1 MKISSIIF
9 SKVIFTLLLARIQYT
24 INWFNISSIF
34 YFIALD
40 FNLNINTLGLIT
52 TSFLIGVGLFQVPA
66 GILVAKYGPK
76 RLSII
81 GILLSSSM
89 ALISGFSQDA
99 LQITISRFVV
109 GAGMAFFF
117 GASVT
122 LISNQLGKG
131 NEGLGVGLLNSG
143 HAIGALLGIFGWVA
157 LTEIIGWRLSIIIGG
172 IIGLAI
178 VLIMRIGLLKEDNKK
193 DFKIKSNEL
202 KDVLLNKSLII
213 LGITL
218 LGYQTGASL
227 TLTFIVLFL
236 IEEIHINPIIAGLL
250 GSLSLIIG
258 IIISP
263 ISGKIYDK
271 FKRAKKLL
279 FISAI
284 LSALSIMLLATN
296 SIYII
301 IISLIISGIF
311 LSIGF
316 VVIYAR
322 ARESKKIIPDYHTL
336 SVGYVNGISLFGSFW
351 IPLIFSFIV
360 SQFSYMTAWL
370 CAGITI
376 IILSLPILK
385 LDSEK
390 NIDDIN

>member
-1 MKISSIIF
+1 MKLSYIF
-9 SKVIFTLLLARIQYT
+9 SKIVFTLLLARIQYT

-40 FNLNINTLGLIT
+40 FNLDINSLGLIT
-52 TSFLIGVGLFQVPA
+52 MSFLIGVGLFQIPA

-76 RLSII
+76 RLSMI
-81 GILLSSSM
+81 GILLSSIM
-89 ALISGFSQDA
+89 AIISGFSQDEI
-99 LQITISRFVV
+99 QITIARFLI
-109 GAGMAFFF
+109 GIGMAFFF

-122 LISNQLGKG
+122 LISNYLGKE

-143 HAIGALLGIFGWVA
+143 HAIGALLGIFGWVV

-172 IIGLAI
+172 IIGVSI
-178 VLIMRIGLLKEDNKK
+178 VLIMKIGLLKEDNKRE
-193 DFKIKSNEL
+193 FKVKINEL
-202 KDVLLNKSLII
+202 KDVLFNKSLIL

-227 TLTFIVLFL
+227 TLTFVVLYL
-236 IEEIHINPIIAGLL
+236 IEEIHIDPIYAGLF

-263 ISGKIYDK
+263 LSGKIYDK
-271 FKRAKKLL
+271 FKNAKKLL
-279 FISAI
+279 FISAMI
-284 LSALSIMLLATN
+284 SALSIMSISIS

-301 IISLIISGIF
+301 IIALITSGIF
-311 LSIGF
+311 LSLGF
-316 VVIYAR
+316 VVVYAR
-322 ARESKKIIPDYHTL
+322 ARQSKKIIQEYQTL

-351 IPLIFSFIV
+351 IPIIFSFTASELNYKI
-360 SQFSYMTAWL
+360 AWL

-376 IILSLPILK
+376 IILSLPILR
-385 LDSEK
+385 LDSE
-390 NIDDIN
+390 

>member
-1 MKISSIIF
+1 MKITSIIF
-9 SKVIFTLLLARIQYT
+9 SKVVFILLLARIQYT

-66 GILVAKYGPK
+66 GILVAKYGPT

-81 GILLSSSM
+81 GIFLSSGM
-89 ALISGFSQDA
+89 ALISGFSQDE
-99 LQITISRFVV
+99 LQITLSRFVV
-109 GAGMAFFF
+109 GVGMAFFF

-157 LTEIIGWRLSIIIGG
+157 LSEFIGWRLSIIIGG
-172 IIGLAI
+172 IIGFAI
-178 VLIMRIGLLKEDNKK
+178 IIIMRIGLLKEDNKR

-202 KDVLLNKSLII
+202 KDVIFNKSLII

-227 TLTFIVLFL
+227 TLTFIVLYL
-236 IEEIHINPIIAGLL
+236 IEGIHINPIVAGLL

-258 IIISP
+258 IVISP
-263 ISGKIYDK
+263 ISGKIYDR
-271 FKRAKKLL
+271 FKNAKKLL

-284 LSALSIMLLATN
+284 LSALSIMFISTN
-296 SIYII
+296 NIYII
-301 IISLIISGIF
+301 TISLITSGIF
-311 LSIGF
+311 LSVGF
-316 VVIYAR
+316 VVIYTR
-322 ARESKKIIPDYHTL
+322 ARESRKIIPEYHTL
-336 SVGYVNGISLFGSFW
+336 SVSYVNGISLFGSFW
-351 IPLIFSFIV
+351 IPVIFSFTV
-360 SQFSYMTAWL
+360 SQFSYNIAWL

-376 IILSLPILK
+376 IILSLPILM

-390 NIDDIN
+390 NQIV

>member
-1 MKISSIIF
+1 MKLSYIF
-9 SKVIFTLLLARIQYT
+9 SKLVFTLLLARIQYT

-40 FNLNINTLGLIT
+40 FSLDINSLGLIT
-52 TSFLIGVGLFQVPA
+52 MSFLIGVGLFQIPA

-76 RLSII
+76 RLSMI
-81 GILLSSSM
+81 GILLSSIM
-89 ALISGFSQDA
+89 AIISGFSQDEI
-99 LQITISRFVV
+99 QITIARFLI
-109 GAGMAFFF
+109 GIGMAFFF

-122 LISNQLGKG
+122 LISNYLGKE
-131 NEGLGVGLLNSG
+131 NEGLGVGLLNSA
-143 HAIGALLGIFGWVA
+143 HAIGALLGIFGWIA
-157 LTEIIGWRLSIIIGG
+157 LTEITGWRFSIIIGG
-172 IIGLAI
+172 IIGVSI
-178 VLIMRIGLLKEDNKK
+178 VLIMKIGLLKEDNKR
-193 DFKIKSNEL
+193 DFKIKFNEL
-202 KDVLLNKSLII
+202 KDVLFNKSLIL
-213 LGITL
+213 LGVTL

-227 TLTFIVLFL
+227 TLTFIVLYL
-236 IEEIHINPIIAGLL
+236 IEEIHIDPIYAGLF

-263 ISGKIYDK
+263 LSGKLYDK
-271 FKRAKKLL
+271 FKNAKKLL

-284 LSALSIMLLATN
+284 ISALSIMSISIG

-301 IISLIISGIF
+301 IIAIITSGIF

-322 ARESKKIIPDYHTL
+322 ARQSQKIIQEYQTL

-351 IPLIFSFIV
+351 IPIIFSFTV
-360 SQFSYMTAWL
+360 SQLNYKIAWL

-376 IILSLPILK
+376 IILSLPILR
-385 LDSEK
+385 LDSES
-390 NIDDIN
+390 DDT

>member
-1 MKISSIIF
+1 MKLSSIF
-9 SKVIFTLLLARIQYT
+9 SKIVFTLLLARIQYT

-40 FNLNINTLGLIT
+40 FSLDINSLGLIT
-52 TSFLIGVGLFQVPA
+52 MSFLIGVGLFQLPA

-76 RLSII
+76 RLSMI
-81 GILLSSSM
+81 GILLSSIM
-89 ALISGFSQDA
+89 AIISGFSQDEI
-99 LQITISRFVV
+99 QITIARFLI
-109 GAGMAFFF
+109 GIGMAFFF

-122 LISNQLGKG
+122 LISNYLGKE

-157 LTEIIGWRLSIIIGG
+157 LTEITGWRFSIIIGG
-172 IIGLAI
+172 IIGVSI
-178 VLIMRIGLLKEDNKK
+178 VLIMKIGLLKEDNKR
-193 DFKIKSNEL
+193 DFKIRFNEL
-202 KDVLLNKSLII
+202 KDVLFNKSLIL
-213 LGITL
+213 LGTTL

-227 TLTFIVLFL
+227 TLTFIVLYL
-236 IEEIHINPIIAGLL
+236 IEEINIEPIYAGLL

-263 ISGKIYDK
+263 LSGKLYDK
-271 FKRAKKLL
+271 FKNAKKLL

-284 LSALSIMLLATN
+284 ISALSIMSISIN

-301 IISLIISGIF
+301 IIAIITSGIF

-316 VVIYAR
+316 VVVYAR
-322 ARESKKIIPDYHTL
+322 ARQSQKIIQEYQTL

-351 IPLIFSFIV
+351 IPIIFSFTV
-360 SQFSYMTAWL
+360 SQFSYKIAWL

-376 IILSLPILK
+376 IILSLPILR
-385 LDSEK
+385 LDSES
-390 NIDDIN
+390 DDT

>member
-1 MKISSIIF
+1 MKLAVIF
-9 SKVIFTLLLARIQYT
+9 SKVVFTLLLARIQYT

-40 FNLNINTLGLIT
+40 FNLDINSLGLIT
-52 TSFLIGVGLFQVPA
+52 TSFLIGVGLFQFPA

-76 RLSII
+76 RLSMF
-81 GILLSSSM
+81 GILLSSII
-89 ALISGFSQDA
+89 AIISGFSQDVI
-99 LQITISRFVV
+99 QITIARFLI
-109 GAGMAFFF
+109 GIGMAFFF

-122 LISNQLGKG
+122 LISNYLGKE

-157 LTEIIGWRLSIIIGG
+157 LTEITGWRFSIIIGG
-172 IIGLAI
+172 IIGVSI
-178 VLIMRIGLLKEDNKK
+178 VLIMKIGLLKEDNKR
-193 DFKIKSNEL
+193 DFKIRFNEL
-202 KDVLLNKSLII
+202 KDVLFNKSLIL

-227 TLTFIVLFL
+227 TLTFIVLYL
-236 IEEIHINPIIAGLL
+236 IEEIHIDPIYAGLF

-263 ISGKIYDK
+263 LSGKLYDK
-271 FKRAKKLL
+271 FKNARKLL

-284 LSALSIMLLATN
+284 ISALSIMSISIN

-301 IISLIISGIF
+301 IIAIITSGIF

-316 VVIYAR
+316 VVVYAR
-322 ARESKKIIPDYHTL
+322 ARQSQKIIQEYQTL

-351 IPLIFSFIV
+351 IPIIFSFTA
-360 SQFSYMTAWL
+360 SQFSYKIAWL

-376 IILSLPILK
+376 IILSLPILR
-385 LDSEK
+385 LDSES
-390 NIDDIN
+390 DDT

>member
-1 MKISSIIF
+1 MKITSIIF
-9 SKVIFTLLLARIQYT
+9 SKVVFILLLARIQYT

-76 RLSII
+76 KLSII
-81 GILLSSSM
+81 GIFLSSGM
-89 ALISGFSQDA
+89 ALISGFSQDE
-99 LQITISRFVV
+99 LQITLSRFVV
-109 GAGMAFFF
+109 GVGMAFFF

-143 HAIGALLGIFGWVA
+143 HAIGALWGIFGWVA
-157 LTEIIGWRLSIIIGG
+157 LSEFIGWRLSIIIGG
-172 IIGLAI
+172 IIGFAI
-178 VLIMRIGLLKEDNKK
+178 IIIMRIGLLEEDNKR

-202 KDVLLNKSLII
+202 KDVLFNKSLII

-218 LGYQTGASL
+218 LGYQTGAGL
-227 TLTFIVLFL
+227 TLTFIVLYL
-236 IEEIHINPIIAGLL
+236 IEEIHINPIVAGLL

-263 ISGKIYDK
+263 ISGKLYDR
-271 FKRAKKLL
+271 FKNAKRLL

-284 LSALSIMLLATN
+284 LSALSIMLISTN
-296 SIYII
+296 NIYII
-301 IISLIISGIF
+301 TVSLITSGIF
-311 LSIGF
+311 LSVGF

-322 ARESKKIIPDYHTL
+322 ARESRKIIPEYHTL

-351 IPLIFSFIV
+351 IPVIFSFTV
-360 SQFSYMTAWL
+360 SQFNYHIAWL

-376 IILSLPILK
+376 IILSLPILM

-390 NIDDIN
+390 NQIV

>member
-1 MKISSIIF
+1 MKFSFIF
-9 SKVIFTLLLARIQYT
+9 SKTIFTLLLARIQYT
-24 INWFNISSIF
+24 INWFNISSVF

-40 FNLNINTLGLIT
+40 FNLDINALGLIT
-52 TSFLIGVGLFQVPA
+52 TGFLIGVGLFQIPA

-76 RLSII
+76 PLSII
-81 GILLSSSM
+81 GILLSSII
-89 ALISGFSQDA
+89 AIISGFSQDEI
-99 LQITISRFVV
+99 QMTIARFLI
-109 GAGMAFFF
+109 GIGMAFFF

-122 LISNQLGKG
+122 LISNYLGKE

-157 LTEIIGWRLSIIIGG
+157 LTEITGWRFSIIIGG
-172 IIGLAI
+172 MIGVSI
-178 VLIMRIGLLKEDNKK
+178 VLIMKIGLFQEDNKR
-193 DFKIKSNEL
+193 DFQIKFNEV
-202 KDVLLNKSLII
+202 KDVLFNKSLIL

-227 TLTFIVLFL
+227 TLTFIVLYL
-236 IEEIHINPIIAGLL
+236 IEEIHIDPIYAGLF

-258 IIISP
+258 IVMSP
-263 ISGKIYDK
+263 LSGKIYDK
-271 FKRAKKLL
+271 FKNAKKLL
-279 FISAI
+279 FISAMI
-284 LSALSIMLLATN
+284 SALSIMSISIN

-301 IISLIISGIF
+301 IIALIISGIF

-322 ARESKKIIPDYHTL
+322 ARQSKKIIYQYQTL

-351 IPLIFSFIV
+351 IPIIFSFTA
-360 SQFSYMTAWL
+360 SQISYKLAWV

-376 IILSLPILK
+376 ILLSLPILK
-385 LDSEK
+385 LDS
-390 NIDDIN
+390 DT

>member
-1 MKISSIIF
+1 MKIITIIF
-9 SKVIFTLLLARIQYT
+9 SKVVFILLLARIQYT
-24 INWFNISSIF
+24 INWFNVSSIF

-66 GILVAKYGPK
+66 GILVAKFGPK

-81 GILLSSSM
+81 GIFLSSGM
-89 ALISGFSQDA
+89 ALISGFSQDE
-99 LQITISRFVV
+99 LQITLSRFVV
-109 GAGMAFFF
+109 GVGMAFFF

-157 LTEIIGWRLSIIIGG
+157 LSELIGWRISLIIGG

-178 VLIMRIGLLKEDNKK
+178 VLIMKIGLLKEDNKR

-202 KDVLLNKSLII
+202 KDVLFNKSLII

-227 TLTFIVLFL
+227 TLTFIVLYL
-236 IEEIHINPIIAGLL
+236 IEEIHINPIVAGFF

-263 ISGKIYDK
+263 ISGKIYDR
-271 FKRAKKLL
+271 FKNAKKLL

-284 LSALSIMLLATN
+284 LSAVSIMLISTN
-296 SIYII
+296 HIYII
-301 IISLIISGIF
+301 TVSLITSGIF
-311 LSIGF
+311 LSVGF

-322 ARESKKIIPDYHTL
+322 ARESRKI
-336 SVGYVNGISLFGSFW
+336 FGSFW
-351 IPLIFSFIV
+351 IPIIFSFTV
-360 SQFSYMTAWL
+360 SQYSYTMAWL

-376 IILSLPILK
+376 IILSLPILM

-390 NIDDIN
+390 NQIV

>member
-1 MKISSIIF
+1 MKITTIIF
-9 SKVIFTLLLARIQYT
+9 SRVVFILLLARIQYT

-76 RLSII
+76 KLSII
-81 GILLSSSM
+81 GIFLSSGM
-89 ALISGFSQDA
+89 ALISGFSQDE
-99 LQITISRFVV
+99 LQITLSRFVV
-109 GAGMAFFF
+109 GVGMAFFF

-143 HAIGALLGIFGWVA
+143 HAIGALVGIFGWVA
-157 LTEIIGWRLSIIIGG
+157 LSELIGWRISLIIGG

-178 VLIMRIGLLKEDNKK
+178 VLIMRIGLLKEDNKR
-193 DFKIKSNEL
+193 DFKIKFNEL
-202 KDVLLNKSLII
+202 RDVLFNKYLII

-227 TLTFIVLFL
+227 TLTFIVLYL
-236 IEEIHINPIIAGLL
+236 IEEIHINPIVAGLF

-263 ISGKIYDK
+263 ISGKIYDR
-271 FKRAKKLL
+271 FKNTKKLL

-284 LSALSIMLLATN
+284 LSALSIMLISTN
-296 SIYII
+296 HIYII
-301 IISLIISGIF
+301 TVSLIISGIF
-311 LSIGF
+311 LSVGF
-316 VVIYAR
+316 VVIYAM
-322 ARESKKIIPDYHTL
+322 ARESRKIIPEYRTL

-351 IPLIFSFIV
+351 IPIIFSFTV
-360 SQFSYMTAWL
+360 SQYSYTMAWL

-376 IILSLPILK
+376 IILSLPILM

-390 NIDDIN
+390 NQIV

>member
-1 MKISSIIF
+1 MKITTIIF
-9 SKVIFTLLLARIQYT
+9 SKVVFILLLARIQYT
-24 INWFNISSIF
+24 INWFNVSSIF

-81 GILLSSSM
+81 GIFLSSGM
-89 ALISGFSQDA
+89 ALISGFSQDE
-99 LQITISRFVV
+99 LQITLSRFVV
-109 GAGMAFFF
+109 GVGMAFFF

-157 LTEIIGWRLSIIIGG
+157 LSELIGWRISLIIGG

-178 VLIMRIGLLKEDNKK
+178 VLIMRIGLLKDNKR

-202 KDVLLNKSLII
+202 KDVLFNKSLII

-227 TLTFIVLFL
+227 TLTFIVLYL
-236 IEEIHINPIIAGLL
+236 IEEIHINPIVAGLF

-263 ISGKIYDK
+263 ISGKIYDR
-271 FKRAKKLL
+271 FKNAKKLL

-284 LSALSIMLLATN
+284 LSALSIMLISTN
-296 SIYII
+296 HIYII
-301 IISLIISGIF
+301 TVSLITSGIF
-311 LSIGF
+311 LSVGF

-322 ARESKKIIPDYHTL
+322 ARESRKIIPEYRTL

-351 IPLIFSFIV
+351 IPIIFSFTV
-360 SQFSYMTAWL
+360 SQYSYNIAWL

-376 IILSLPILK
+376 IILSLPILM

-390 NIDDIN
+390 NQIV

>member
-1 MKISSIIF
+1 MKLSYIF
-9 SKVIFTLLLARIQYT
+9 SKIVFTLLLARIQYT

-40 FNLNINTLGLIT
+40 FNLDINSLGLIT
-52 TSFLIGVGLFQVPA
+52 MSFLIGVGLFQIPA

-76 RLSII
+76 RLSMI
-81 GILLSSSM
+81 GILLSSIM
-89 ALISGFSQDA
+89 AIISGFSQDEI
-99 LQITISRFVV
+99 QITVARFLI
-109 GAGMAFFF
+109 GIGMAFFF

-122 LISNQLGKG
+122 LISNYLGKE
-131 NEGLGVGLLNSG
+131 NEGLGVGLLNSA
-143 HAIGALLGIFGWVA
+143 HAIGALLGIFGWIA
-157 LTEIIGWRLSIIIGG
+157 LTEITGWRFSIIIGG
-172 IIGLAI
+172 IIGVSI
-178 VLIMRIGLLKEDNKK
+178 VLIMKIGLLKEDNKR
-193 DFKIKSNEL
+193 DFKIKFNEL
-202 KDVLLNKSLII
+202 KDVLFNKSLIL
-213 LGITL
+213 LGVTL

-227 TLTFIVLFL
+227 TLTFIVLYL
-236 IEEIHINPIIAGLL
+236 IEEIHIDPIYAGLF

-263 ISGKIYDK
+263 LSGKLYDK
-271 FKRAKKLL
+271 FKNAKKLL

-284 LSALSIMLLATN
+284 ISALSIMSISIG

-301 IISLIISGIF
+301 IIAIITSGIF

-322 ARESKKIIPDYHTL
+322 ARQSQKIIQEYQTL

-351 IPLIFSFIV
+351 IPIIFSFTV
-360 SQFSYMTAWL
+360 SQLNYKIAWL

-376 IILSLPILK
+376 IILSLPILR
-385 LDSEK
+385 LDSES
-390 NIDDIN
+390 DDT

>member
-1 MKISSIIF
+1 MKITTIIF
-9 SKVIFTLLLARIQYT
+9 SKVVFILLLARIQYT
-24 INWFNISSIF
+24 INWFNVSSIF
-34 YFIALD
+34 YFISLD

-81 GILLSSSM
+81 GIFLSSGM
-89 ALISGFSQDA
+89 ALISGFSQDE
-99 LQITISRFVV
+99 LQITLSRFVV
-109 GAGMAFFF
+109 GVGMAFFF

-157 LTEIIGWRLSIIIGG
+157 LSELIGWRISLIIGG

-178 VLIMRIGLLKEDNKK
+178 VLIMRIGLLKEDNKR

-202 KDVLLNKSLII
+202 KDVLFNKSLII

-227 TLTFIVLFL
+227 TLTFIVLYL
-236 IEEIHINPIIAGLL
+236 IEEIHINPIVAGLF
-250 GSLSLIIG
+250 GSLSLVIG

-263 ISGKIYDK
+263 ISGKIYDR
-271 FKRAKKLL
+271 FKNAKKLL

-284 LSALSIMLLATN
+284 LSSLSIMLISTN
-296 SIYII
+296 HIYII
-301 IISLIISGIF
+301 TVSLITSGIF
-311 LSIGF
+311 LSVGF

-322 ARESKKIIPDYHTL
+322 ARESRKIIPEYRTL

-351 IPLIFSFIV
+351 IPIIFSFTV
-360 SQFSYMTAWL
+360 SQYSYSIAWL

-376 IILSLPILK
+376 IILSLPILM

-390 NIDDIN
+390 NQIV

>member
-1 MKISSIIF
+1 MKITSIIF
-9 SKVIFTLLLARIQYT
+9 SKVVFIILLARIQYT
-24 INWFNISSIF
+24 INWFNVSSIF
-34 YFIALD
+34 YFISLD

-81 GILLSSSM
+81 GIFLSSSM
-89 ALISGFSQDA
+89 ALISGFSQDE
-99 LQITISRFVV
+99 LQITLSRFVV
-109 GAGMAFFF
+109 GIGMAFFF

-122 LISNQLGKG
+122 LISKQLGKG

-157 LTEIIGWRLSIIIGG
+157 LSEYIGWRLSIIIGG
-172 IIGLAI
+172 IIGFAI
-178 VLIMRIGLLKEDNKK
+178 IIIMRRGLLKEDNKR

-202 KDVLLNKSLII
+202 KDVLFNKSLII

-227 TLTFIVLFL
+227 TLTFIVLYL
-236 IEEIHINPIIAGLL
+236 IEEIHINPIVAGLL
-250 GSLSLIIG
+250 GSLSLMIG

-263 ISGKIYDK
+263 ISGKIYDR
-271 FKRAKKLL
+271 FKNAKKLL

-284 LSALSIMLLATN
+284 LSALSIMFISN
-296 SIYII
+296 NNIYII
-301 IISLIISGIF
+301 TISLITSGIF
-311 LSIGF
+311 LSVGF
-316 VVIYAR
+316 VVIYTR
-322 ARESKKIIPDYHTL
+322 ARESRKIIPEYHTL
-336 SVGYVNGISLFGSFW
+336 SVSYVNGISLFGSFW
-351 IPLIFSFIV
+351 IPVIFSFTV
-360 SQFSYMTAWL
+360 SQFSYNIAWL

-376 IILSLPILK
+376 IILSLPILM

-390 NIDDIN
+390 NQIV

>member
-1 MKISSIIF
+1 MKISSVIF

-40 FNLNINTLGLIT
+40 FKLDINTLGLIT

-81 GILLSSSM
+81 GILISSSM

-99 LQITISRFVV
+99 LQIIISRFVV

-143 HAIGALLGIFGWVA
+143 HAIGALFGIFGWVA
-157 LTEIIGWRLSIIIGG
+157 LTEIISWRLSIIIGG

-178 VLIMRIGLLKEDNKK
+178 VIIMRIGLLKEDNKK

-227 TLTFIVLFL
+227 TLTFIVLYL
-236 IEEIHINPIIAGLL
+236 IEELHIDPIYAGLF

-258 IIISP
+258 IIMSP
-263 ISGKIYDK
+263 LSGKIYDK
-271 FKRAKKLL
+271 FKNAKKLL
-279 FISAI
+279 FISAMI
-284 LSALSIMLLATN
+284 SALSIMSISIS

-301 IISLIISGIF
+301 VTALITSGIF
-311 LSIGF
+311 LSVGF
-316 VVIYAR
+316 VVVYAR
-322 ARESKKIIPDYHTL
+322 ARQSKKIIQEYQTL

-351 IPLIFSFIV
+351 IPIIFSFTV
-360 SQFSYMTAWL
+360 SQFSYKIAWL
-370 CAGITI
+370 CAGII
-376 IILSLPILK
+376 IILLSLPILR
-385 LDSEK
+385 LDSEQ
-390 NIDDIN
+390 

>member
-1 MKISSIIF
+1 
-9 SKVIFTLLLARIQYT
+9 
-24 INWFNISSIF
+24 
-34 YFIALD
+34 
-40 FNLNINTLGLIT
+40 
-52 TSFLIGVGLFQVPA
+52 
-66 GILVAKYGPK
+66 
-76 RLSII
+76 
-81 GILLSSSM
+81 M

-99 LQITISRFVV
+99 IQIAISRFVV

-117 GASVT
+117 GSSVT

-131 NEGLGVGLLNSG
+131 NEGLGIGLLNSG

-172 IIGLAI
+172 ILGLAI
-178 VLIMRIGLLKEDNKK
+178 VLIMRIGLLKEGNKK
-193 DFKIKSNEL
+193 EFKIKSSEL

-271 FKRAKKLL
+271 FKNAKKFL
-279 FISAI
+279 FISAM
-284 LSALSIMLLATN
+284 LSALSIMLISTN
-296 SIYII
+296 SIFII
-301 IISLIISGIF
+301 TISLITSGIF
-311 LSIGF
+311 LSVGF

-322 ARESKKIIPDYHTL
+322 ARESKNIISEYHTL

-351 IPLIFSFIV
+351 IPLIFSFTV
-360 SQFSYMTAWL
+360 SEFSYMTAWL

-390 NIDDIN
+390 VEINK

>member
-1 MKISSIIF
+1 MKLSYIF
-9 SKVIFTLLLARIQYT
+9 SKLVFTLLLARIQYT

-40 FNLNINTLGLIT
+40 FNLDINSLGLIT
-52 TSFLIGVGLFQVPA
+52 MSFLIGVGLFQIPA

-76 RLSII
+76 RLSMI
-81 GILLSSSM
+81 GILLSSIM
-89 ALISGFSQDA
+89 AIISGFSQDEI
-99 LQITISRFVV
+99 QITVARFLI
-109 GAGMAFFF
+109 GIGMAFFF

-122 LISNQLGKG
+122 LISNYLGKE
-131 NEGLGVGLLNSG
+131 NEGLGVGLLNSA
-143 HAIGALLGIFGWVA
+143 HAIGALLGIFGWIA
-157 LTEIIGWRLSIIIGG
+157 LTEITGWRFSIIIGG
-172 IIGLAI
+172 IIGVSI
-178 VLIMRIGLLKEDNKK
+178 VLIMKIGLLKEDNKR
-193 DFKIKSNEL
+193 DFKIKFNEL
-202 KDVLLNKSLII
+202 KDVLFNKSLIL
-213 LGITL
+213 LGVTL

-227 TLTFIVLFL
+227 TLTFIVLYL
-236 IEEIHINPIIAGLL
+236 IEEIHIDPIYAGLF

-263 ISGKIYDK
+263 LSGKLYDK
-271 FKRAKKLL
+271 FKNAKKLL

-284 LSALSIMLLATN
+284 ISALSIMSISIG

-301 IISLIISGIF
+301 IIAIITSGIF

-322 ARESKKIIPDYHTL
+322 ARQSQKIIQEYQTL

-351 IPLIFSFIV
+351 IPIIFSFTV
-360 SQFSYMTAWL
+360 SQLNYKIAWL

-376 IILSLPILK
+376 IILSLPILR
-385 LDSEK
+385 LDSES
-390 NIDDIN
+390 DDT

>member
-1 MKISSIIF
+1 MKLSYIF
-9 SKVIFTLLLARIQYT
+9 SKIVFTLLLARIQYT

-40 FNLNINTLGLIT
+40 FNLDINSLGLIT
-52 TSFLIGVGLFQVPA
+52 MSFLIGVGLFQIPA

-76 RLSII
+76 RLSMI
-81 GILLSSSM
+81 GILLSSIM
-89 ALISGFSQDA
+89 AIISGFSQDEI
-99 LQITISRFVV
+99 QITIARFLI
-109 GAGMAFFF
+109 GIGMAFFF

-122 LISNQLGKG
+122 LISNYLGKE
-131 NEGLGVGLLNSG
+131 NEGLGVGLLNSA
-143 HAIGALLGIFGWVA
+143 HAIGALLGIFGWIA
-157 LTEIIGWRLSIIIGG
+157 LTEITGWRFSIIIGG
-172 IIGLAI
+172 IIGVSI
-178 VLIMRIGLLKEDNKK
+178 VLIMKIGLLKEDNKR
-193 DFKIKSNEL
+193 DFKIKFNEL
-202 KDVLLNKSLII
+202 KDVLFNKSLIL
-213 LGITL
+213 LGVTL

-227 TLTFIVLFL
+227 TLTFIVLYL
-236 IEEIHINPIIAGLL
+236 IEEIHIDPIYAGLF

-263 ISGKIYDK
+263 LSGKLYDK
-271 FKRAKKLL
+271 FKNAKKLL

-284 LSALSIMLLATN
+284 ISALSIMSISIG

-301 IISLIISGIF
+301 IIAIITSGIF

-322 ARESKKIIPDYHTL
+322 ARQSQKIIQEYQTL

-351 IPLIFSFIV
+351 IPIIFSFTV
-360 SQFSYMTAWL
+360 SQLNYKIAWL

-376 IILSLPILK
+376 IILSLPILR
-385 LDSEK
+385 LDSES
-390 NIDDIN
+390 DDT